1 MTIHWEEHE
10 EPLEAIPLSG
20 NPKGAG
26 LVVTVK
32 DGEIMDMECLCAA
45 CQEAFGSGIL
55 EAFGGPLPEGITYV
69 RFWHDV
75 TPATPNGPAEH
86 STGLCVNE

>member
-1 MTIHWEEHE
+1 MTMEKED
-10 EPLEAIPLSG
+10 PLEAIPLSG

-45 CQEAFGSGIL
+45 CQEAFGNGIF
-55 EAFGGPLPEGITYV
+55 EAFGGPLPEGISYL
-69 RFWHDV
+69 RFWSE
-75 TPATPNGPAEH
+75 TYGRLPEH
-86 STGLCVNE
+86 STGLVINE